1 MKMMRSRLNR
11 SGSGSM
17 AVIGG
22 VMAIG
27 AAGSAAADIA
37 FFRGPDEVAAWEEAA
52 GSWGTMDFTGFEFGQ
67 HLTDEY
73 EEELGVVFTD
83 TTNYVSGPSAGL
95 FPRDK
100 WGLQIGPFASFAEF
114 TTVEPIQSLAFFHP
128 GIFDVTLW
136 LGDELILFEENS
148 FFPLGFFGFVSE
160 VPFDRVRISDG
171 ADTASIDDIL
181 VGAAV
186 PSPAVAA
193 LLGLGL
199 LKGGRRRRR

>member
-27 AAGSAAADIA
+27 AAGSAPADIA

-73 EEELGVVFTD
+73 EKELGVVFTD

-128 GIFDVTLW
+128 GFFDVTLW
-136 LGDELILFEENS
+136 LGDELIVFEENS
-148 FFPLGFFGFVSE
+148 VFPLSFSGLVSDI
-160 VPFDRVRISDG
+160 PFDRVRISDG

-186 PSPAVAA
+186 PSPAVA
-193 LLGLGL
+193 
-199 LKGGRRRRR
+199 